1 MELAYFMVKAKR
13 NTYASGNPPLKL
25 PDGFDEFV
33 YEEGEYK
40 YRDRYHAKD
49 PRPFGGEEV
58 VWQNGK
64 VIWMMNYYGYMV
76 SNGINSKEVY
86 VFLRKAMS
94 KIDEKR
100 PFRGPA
106 RLKEGDFEYRDES
119 AGDVNQFKGT
129 ERIFHKGKEIYR
141 LEYHGGKI

>member
-1 MELAYFMVKAKR
+1 
-13 NTYASGNPPLKL
+13 
-25 PDGFDEFV
+25 
-33 YEEGEYK
+33 
-40 YRDRYHAKD
+40 
-49 PRPFGGEEV
+49 
-58 VWQNGK
+58 
-64 VIWMMNYYGYMV
+64 MV